1 MSRNLREALPGQ
13 ALFWLMA
20 GFVILLLPQWERL
33 PLWLEVVC
41 ALLVGWR
48 WLAHSGR
55 IRLPGRP
62 ARLAITLLLAGT
74 YAASVSGRF
83 TMDTAASFFVLTVA
97 MKWLE
102 TRTTRD
108 FYVLFF
114 ILVYLV
120 AVNFLF
126 RQEIL
131 WSLLNF
137 LALGFLLT
145 GLQVVNAPDL
155 PPGFA
160 SGWRRLGALTMK
172 SLPFV
177 VLIFLL
183 FPRMGPLWSVPLVSS
198 EARSGL
204 SDSMRPGDI
213 SSLAQ
218 SDERVFRA
226 VFGGEAPPHRE
237 RYWRGLI
244 LDYLD
249 GETWRQSR
257 EERNQPLSRLAV
269 DGGVGAPAEDEY
281 DILMEP
287 SDQRWAYA
295 LEGSEPASANVY
307 RADAGLIR
315 FRRPADTPVRYRL
328 RLGSHDEAAGS
339 VLSQEERRRYLQLPA
354 TGNHRARHLART
366 LAQDRTDAQVVAALL
381 ERFRQQPYF
390 YTLRPPPMP
399 VNSVDALLFDEQRG
413 FCAHYAS
420 ATAFVLR
427 AAGIPARI
435 VMGYQGGESGAG
447 DYFIVRQYDAHAWV
461 EAWLQGR
468 GWVRVDPTAAIAP
481 ARIDSGLREAVEEE
495 GSFLEQNPLSPLR
508 YDNVALLRWASLQ
521 LDRINYQWQRW
532 VVGYQG
538 QTQMNLM
545 SWLPGGASLR
555 ELGYLTAAV
564 AAAALLLVAVL
575 TSWRSA
581 SVRQRDAYLRLLAS
595 WQELCRDAG
604 IPVQEGDTPA
614 ALAERLGRRYPQV
627 AAGARSFARMLNN
640 HYYNPSVSA
649 AAPELRRMRRA
660 LSVLRRQ
667 LRGKRTETG
676 NSP

>member
-1 MSRNLREALPGQ
+1 MNRNFRETLPRQ

-20 GFVILLLPQWERL
+20 GFVILLLPQWDRL

-41 ALLVGWR
+41 VLLVSWR

-62 ARLAITLLLAGT
+62 ARLGITLLLAGI

-126 RQEIL
+126 RQEIF

-160 SGWRRLGALTMK
+160 SGWRRLGALTVK

-177 VLIFLL
+177 ILIFLL

-249 GETWRQSR
+249 GETWRQSIQ
-257 EERNQPLSRLAV
+257 EPGSPLSRPAV
-269 DGGVGAPAEDEY
+269 DGGAGDPGADEY
-281 DILMEP
+281 DVLMEP
-287 SDQRWAYA
+287 SDRRWAYA
-295 LEGSEPASANVY
+295 LEGSEPASDNVY
-307 RADAGLIR
+307 KADAGLIR

-328 RLGSHDEAAGS
+328 RLGDHDS
-339 VLSQEERRRYLQLPA
+339 SSPVLSPEERRRYLQLPA
-354 TGNHRARHLART
+354 TGNPRARHLARS
-366 LAQDRTDAQVVAALL
+366 LAQNMTDAQIIAELL
-381 ERFRQQPYF
+381 ERFRRQPYF

-435 VMGYQGGESGAG
+435 VMGYQGGEPGGG

-461 EAWLQGR
+461 EAWVEGR

-481 ARIDSGLREAVEEE
+481 VRIESGLREAVEEE

-545 SWLPGGASLR
+545 SWLPGGPGLR

-564 AAAALLLVAVL
+564 AATALLLVAAL
-575 TSWRSA
+575 TTWRSP
-581 SVRQRDAYLRLLAS
+581 SVRRRDAFLRVLAS
-595 WQELCRDAG
+595 WQKLCRSAG
-604 IPVQEGDTPA
+604 IPVQKGDTPA
-614 ALAERLGRRYPQV
+614 TLAERLGRKYPQV
-627 AAGARSFARMLNN
+627 ADAACRFARMINN

-649 AAPELRRMRRA
+649 AAPELKRMRRA
-660 LSVLRRQ
+660 LARLRRQ
-667 LRGKRTETG
+667 LRGKRTGAGT
-676 NSP
+676 SP